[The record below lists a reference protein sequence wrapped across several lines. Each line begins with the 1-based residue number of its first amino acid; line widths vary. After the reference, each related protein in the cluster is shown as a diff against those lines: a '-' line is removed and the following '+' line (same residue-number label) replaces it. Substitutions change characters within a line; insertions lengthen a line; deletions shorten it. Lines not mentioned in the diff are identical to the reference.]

1 MNADRPPF
9 FIDPRTPG
17 ACPKRT
23 PARIEHPTDPDGIA
37 LHDPHAAPIA
47 LDVAHDADGVPLH
60 LPEADPFTLPDD
72 VPPSGPCDAHARAFH
87 AVMDFLEAVNP
98 GMARRAEELQ
108 AEHNEIFGPGSGL
121 EMLAGIVE
129 GAATLPQ
136 ANRFPRLEA
145 RARSFI
151 RTAYRMNARR

>member
-9 FIDPRTPG
+9 FIDSRTPG

-23 PARIEHPTDPDGIA
+23 PARIDHPTDPDGIA

-47 LDVAHDADGVPLH
+47 LDVARDADGVPLH
-60 LPEADPFTLPDD
+60 FPEADPFTLPDD
-72 VPPSGPCDAHARAFH
+72 VPPTAADAHAA
-87 AVMDFLEAVNP
+87 AVAAAIDFLEAVNP
-98 GMARRAEELQ
+98 ATARLAERIL
-108 AEHNEIFGPGSGL
+108 ADYLEIYGPGAGL
-121 EMLAGIVE
+121 ETLAGMVE

-145 RARSFI
+145 RARSSI
-151 RTAYRMNARR
+151 RTAHQMAARR